1 MRGIV
6 WAIVLV
12 GLFPACTEDN
22 KMESA
27 NVLELQIGGENESLS
42 VALQRP
48 PPGAKKIAPTR
59 PKPDGPGP
67 GGTKPDD
74 PKPEPPKPIPPKP
87 IPPKPKVEFHVVT
100 LGEGGTLYDLC
111 RTHLG
116 SPARWKEVAAFNGW
130 SEERAGK
137 LPAGQKV
144 KLPVR

>member
-12 GLFPACTEDN
+12 GLFPACTEED

-27 NVLELQIGGENESLS
+27 NVLELQIGVEYESLS
-42 VALQRP
+42 VALRRP

-87 IPPKPKVEFHVVT
+87 KVEFHVVT
-100 LGEGGTLYDLC
+100 LGEGGTLYGLC

>member
-74 PKPEPPKPIPPKP
+74 SKSIPPKSIP
-87 IPPKPKVEFHVVT
+87 PKSIPPKPKVEFHVVT

-137 LPAGQKV
+137 LPTGQKV